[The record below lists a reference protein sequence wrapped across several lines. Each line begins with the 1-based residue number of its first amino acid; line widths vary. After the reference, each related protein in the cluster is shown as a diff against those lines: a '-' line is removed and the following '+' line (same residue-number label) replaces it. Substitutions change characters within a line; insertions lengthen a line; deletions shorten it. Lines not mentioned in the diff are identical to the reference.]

1 MATFRSKLKLDFT
14 DVILTPSTINIWAQ
28 LNVDDIYSF
37 TNNEKEVRKKI
48 KEIKDT
54 ELTDYVM
61 YKYGLY
67 ISSLVSEFKHIP
79 KKSVIDRYN
88 NLVIHSRSDINI
100 TANEICEVLNKKPG
114 SFIKDVYSKLEL
126 TIINKE
132 LENDNEK
139 IKEFVKLN
147 F

>member
-1 MATFRSKLKLDFT
+1 M
-14 DVILTPSTINIWAQ
+14 
-28 LNVDDIYSF
+28 
-37 TNNEKEVRKKI
+37 E

-79 KKSVIDRYN
+79 KKSVIERYN

-126 TIINKE
+126 MIINKE